1 MDSTFEK
8 LDKEIRE
15 ARSKMLNQEEA
26 LKLAVNQLSEDVDG
40 KLDRMEL
47 QPLKD
52 YFGEQLVLENLLT
65 ILILSLA
72 YSEKKFDSAKVLPK
86 VQSARD
92 AALDDAAGIKKP
104 LRFACLSCDKPVEM
118 KQLGIVPALPSI
130 ATLPGTRSFR
140 PYTTYELEMIRRHQK
155 L

>member
-15 ARSKMLNQEEA
+15 ARSKMLGQEEA

-52 YFGEQLVLENLLT
+52 YFG
-65 ILILSLA
+65 
-72 YSEKKFDSAKVLPK
+72 
-86 VQSARD
+86 
-92 AALDDAAGIKKP
+92 
-104 LRFACLSCDKPVEM
+104 
-118 KQLGIVPALPSI
+118 KQLAISLERTHNTDPL
-130 ATLPGTRSFR
+130 FR
-140 PYTTYELEMIRRHQK
+140 EK
-155 L
+155 V

>member
-15 ARSKMLNQEEA
+15 ARSKMLGQEEA

-52 YFGEQLVLENLLT
+52 YFGKQLAISLERTL
-65 ILILSLA
+65 ILILSL
-72 YSEKKFDSAKVLPK
+72 EKKFDSAKALPK
-86 VQSARD
+86 VQSARES
-92 AALDDAAGIKKP
+92 ALDDAAGIKKP

-118 KQLGIVPALPSI
+118 KQLGIVPTLPSI
-130 ATLPGTRSFR
+130 STFPGTRSFR